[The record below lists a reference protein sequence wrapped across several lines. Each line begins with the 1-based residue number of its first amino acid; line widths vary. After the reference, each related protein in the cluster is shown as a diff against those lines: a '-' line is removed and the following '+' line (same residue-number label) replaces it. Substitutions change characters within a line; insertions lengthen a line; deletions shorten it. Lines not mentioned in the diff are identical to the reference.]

1 MMAKRKFGAKV
12 GLCAVLWLAAAFCAM
27 PLGAAQEQPIN
38 APEPLQP
45 VKTPELPDRLPDK
58 PSQPPVF
65 KIPVGTMG
73 FSAPGAIYLGQH
85 DSLVSLDFLDEDRLL
100 FTFRVPGLMHR
111 ESVEGDE
118 RQIRALVLKL
128 PSGAVEAE
136 ALWTVHDRQRSL
148 WMLNDGHFLL
158 RDRDTLEVGDAALE
172 LKPFLRFP
180 GPLVWLEMDP
190 AQQLLVTDTREIAEK
205 AGGDSTLE
213 VRILSRDTGK
223 VLLVSRA
230 ASTVHLPI
238 NSDGYLE
245 SERVRGNL
253 WLLRMNSF
261 SGGSD
266 ALGQVESTCLPIFDF
281 LSQREVLVTVCSGAG
296 VGKLIAMSTNGRR
309 LWQAQSSATT
319 AWPLVLPAPN
329 GLRLAREALTLTQSL
344 GGRSTISPEEI
355 SGQLIEIIDSADGKV
370 ALETSATPVLDAGG
384 NVAISP
390 SGRRVAVLNG
400 GAIQIFEL
408 PPPPPL
414 PAFSLPRA
422 SM

>member
-1 MMAKRKFGAKV
+1 
-12 GLCAVLWLAAAFCAM
+12 
-27 PLGAAQEQPIN
+27 
-38 APEPLQP
+38 
-45 VKTPELPDRLPDK
+45 
-58 PSQPPVF
+58 
-65 KIPVGTMG
+65 
-73 FSAPGAIYLGQH
+73 
-85 DSLVSLDFLDEDRLL
+85 
-100 FTFRVPGLMHR
+100 
-111 ESVEGDE
+111 
-118 RQIRALVLKL
+118 
-128 PSGAVEAE
+128 
-136 ALWTVHDRQRSL
+136 
-148 WMLNDGHFLL
+148 
-158 RDRDTLEVGDAALE
+158 
-172 LKPFLRFP
+172 
-180 GPLVWLEMDP
+180 MDP

-414 PAFSLPRA
+414 PASALFGPA
-422 SM
+422 AHPPAN